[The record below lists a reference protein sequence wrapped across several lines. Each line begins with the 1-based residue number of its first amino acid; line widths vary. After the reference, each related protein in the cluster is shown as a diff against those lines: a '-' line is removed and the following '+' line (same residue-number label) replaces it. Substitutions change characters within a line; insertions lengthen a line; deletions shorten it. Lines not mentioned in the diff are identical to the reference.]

1 MKTHE
6 QVDVELNE
14 KILGICSELLDAI
27 LRKFNEDLKYFKV
40 KLATMLESWSIKI
53 LYIEGP

>member
-6 QVDVELNE
+6 KVEVELNE
-14 KILGICSELLDAI
+14 KFSSICSKLLDSI

-40 KLATMLESWSIKI
+40 KLATMLES
-53 LYIEGP
+53 GPFDLGFRV